1 MCLGIPGQVIE
12 LLEGYG
18 GQLALV
24 DVSGVSRKINI
35 GMLDPDEQD
44 LAPGD
49 WVLIHMG
56 FAVER
61 IDAAGA
67 EEALQGLEL
76 MGRPR
81 DDPSD
86 PQPPALEVTGPVL
99 FARYAFPPNHTATA
113 DRPTR
118 RLPAAA
124 LATTGAAGDG
134 PGVRWR
140 LAVPGVDRA
149 WHRTG

>member
-12 LLEGYG
+12 MVEGYG

-24 DVSGVSRKINI
+24 DVSGAARKVNI
-35 GMLDPDEQD
+35 GMLELDQQD

-61 IDAAGA
+61 VDAARA
-67 EEALQGLEL
+67 EQAMQGLEL

-81 DDPSD
+81 DNLD
-86 PQPPALEVTGPVL
+86 
-99 FARYAFPPNHTATA
+99 
-113 DRPTR
+113 
-118 RLPAAA
+118 
-124 LATTGAAGDG
+124 
-134 PGVRWR
+134 
-140 LAVPGVDRA
+140 
-149 WHRTG
+149 

>member
-12 LLEGYG
+12 MVQGHG

-24 DVSGVSRKINI
+24 DVSGAARKINI
-35 GMLDPDEQD
+35 GMLEPDQQD

-61 IDAAGA
+61 VDAAEA
-67 EEALQGLEL
+67 EQAMRGLEL

-81 DDPSD
+81 DDLD
-86 PQPPALEVTGPVL
+86 
-99 FARYAFPPNHTATA
+99 
-113 DRPTR
+113 
-118 RLPAAA
+118 
-124 LATTGAAGDG
+124 
-134 PGVRWR
+134 
-140 LAVPGVDRA
+140 
-149 WHRTG
+149 